1 MSETRLLQ
9 IEMLYLLWV
18 IPLLAGVYLFAAH
31 RRRQALQRFA
41 EAGLLK
47 QINTTV
53 LADRRRWKAA
63 LLLLAFACAVVALAR
78 PAWNRVAQEIER
90 QGRDVVFLLD
100 VSKSMLAE
108 DLAPNRLER
117 AKLAILDS
125 IERLRGDRVALI
137 AFAGTSVVKC
147 PLTLDYGFFRMGLED
162 ISPDS
167 VSRGGTLIGD
177 AVRKALDEVFDKQS
191 KEYKDI
197 ILITDGEDHES
208 FPVQAA
214 EDAGRQGVRLIAI
227 GLGDENQGRRIPITG
242 ANGRKTFVKYQG
254 QEVWTKLD
262 GDTLRQMVN
271 ATPGG
276 RYLNVATGAIDLG
289 DVYVKLIAGAEK
301 TALGSTTIERYEEKF
316 QIFLRIAFLLLCLE
330 IVVRE
335 RKSTYGVKSLP
346 TVAEN
351 FRGRNRGAGVN
362 PRAPSTSHLRAVR
375 HEDPFGSGSS
385 GSGSRS

>member
-1 MSETRLLQ
+1 MNETRLLQ
-9 IEMLYLLWV
+9 IDMLFLLWV
-18 IPLLAGVYLFAAH
+18 IPLLLGAYLYAAH
-31 RRRQALQRFA
+31 RRGRALERFA
-41 EAGLLK
+41 EADLLK
-47 QINTTV
+47 QINTAV
-53 LADRRRWKAA
+53 IAGRRRWKAA
-63 LLLLAFACAVVALAR
+63 LVLVAFGCAVVGLAR
-78 PAWNRVAQEIER
+78 PAWNPVAQEIER

-125 IERLRGDRVALI
+125 IERLQGDRVALV
-137 AFAGTSVVKC
+137 AFAGTSVIKC

-177 AVRKALDEVFDKQS
+177 AIRKTLDEVFDKQA

-208 FPVQAA
+208 FPVEAA
-214 EDAGRQGVRLIAI
+214 EEAGRQGARLLAI
-227 GLGDENQGRRIPITG
+227 GLGDENQGRRIPITD
-242 ANGRKTFVKYQG
+242 AQGRKTFVKYQG

-262 GDTLRQMVN
+262 AATLRQMVN

-301 TALGSTTIERYEEKF
+301 TSLGSTTVERYEEKF
-316 QIFLRIAFLLLCLE
+316 QVFLGMAFLLLCLE
-330 IVVRE
+330 VFVRD
-335 RKSTYGVKSLP
+335 RKRDTEL
-346 TVAEN
+346 
-351 FRGRNRGAGVN
+351 
-362 PRAPSTSHLRAVR
+362 VR
-375 HEDPFGSGSS
+375 
-385 GSGSRS
+385 